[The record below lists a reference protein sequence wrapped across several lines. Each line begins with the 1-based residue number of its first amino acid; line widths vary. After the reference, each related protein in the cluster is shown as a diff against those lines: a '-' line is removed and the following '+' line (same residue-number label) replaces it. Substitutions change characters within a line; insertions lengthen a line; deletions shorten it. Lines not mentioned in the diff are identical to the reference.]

1 MSSAAPTTEEI
12 LHAPKPIGARIST
25 ADVRALF
32 ACNTSPDAYMQCILG
47 ALKDAGA
54 PVEGTIRL
62 RLSHGAVAKVKDSVL
77 QEQDYFEYIW
87 LSEEYVAAIAS
98 GAGGMA

>member
-1 MSSAAPTTEEI
+1 M
-12 LHAPKPIGARIST
+12 
-25 ADVRALF
+25 
-32 ACNTSPDAYMQCILG
+32 
-47 ALKDAGA
+47 
-54 PVEGTIRL
+54 EGTIRL